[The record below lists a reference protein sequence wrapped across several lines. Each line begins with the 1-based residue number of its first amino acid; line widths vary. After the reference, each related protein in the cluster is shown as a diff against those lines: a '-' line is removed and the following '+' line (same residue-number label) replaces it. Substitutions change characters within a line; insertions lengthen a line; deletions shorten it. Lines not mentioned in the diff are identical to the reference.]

1 MDDKRL
7 TIDDIIKVLR
17 HGERINLNPGMHTT
31 KTIHRKEGDIILQLS
46 DELALIMA
54 DVVESFKRGEIE

>member
-1 MDDKRL
+1 MPPL
-7 TIDDIIKVLR
+7 
-17 HGERINLNPGMHTT
+17 
-31 KTIHRKEGDIILQLS
+31 EGDTVLQLS